1 MFRRLDDFRKA
12 WTEEAKH
19 TVAVL
24 EAIPDPALG
33 AAITSGHRDLRR
45 LAWHLVE
52 SAIEMPTHMGL
63 AIPGAELVKGGF
75 IGAPPAG
82 MQAIIQA
89 YSAASDGLLK
99 GIENWSDADLE
110 RDDEMYGEIWK
121 RGHGLMVLLV
131 HQTHH
136 RGQMTVL
143 MRQAGLLVPSIYGP
157 VKEGWSAYGVEPPKV

>member
-19 TVAVL
+19 TVAVM
-24 EAIPDPALG
+24 EAIPDPALD
-33 AAITSGHRDLRR
+33 AAITPGHRDLRR
-45 LAWHLVE
+45 LAWHMVE
-52 SAIEMPTHMGL
+52 SAIEMPTRMGL
-63 AIPGAELVKGGF
+63 AIPGAEMVKGGF
-75 IGAPPAG
+75 ISAPPEH
-82 MQAIIQA
+82 MESIIQA
-89 YSAASDGLLK
+89 YTAASDGLLK

-110 RDDEMYGEIWK
+110 RDDEMYGDIWK
-121 RGHGLMVLLV
+121 RGYGLMVLLI

-143 MRQAGLLVPSIYGP
+143 MRQAGLLVPAIYGP

>member
-33 AAITSGHRDLRR
+33 AAITPGHRDLRR

-63 AIPGAELVKGGF
+63 TIPGAELVKGGF
-75 IGAPPAG
+75 IGPPPAG
-82 MQAIIQA
+82 MQAIIEA
-89 YSAASDGLLK
+89 YSAASDALLK

>member
-33 AAITSGHRDLRR
+33 AAITPGHRDLRR

-63 AIPGAELVKGGF
+63 TIPGAELVKGGF
-75 IGAPPAG
+75 IGPPPAG
-82 MQAIIQA
+82 MQAIIEA
-89 YSAASDGLLK
+89 YSAASDALLK

-121 RGHGLMVLLV
+121 RGFGLHVLLV

-157 VKEGWSAYGVEPPKV
+157 VKEGWGSYGVEPPKV

>member
-12 WTEEAKH
+12 WTEEAQH
-19 TVAVL
+19 TVAVMDT
-24 EAIPDPALG
+24 IPDSAMDTVI
-33 AAITSGHRDLRR
+33 AETHRDLRR

-63 AIPGAELVKGGF
+63 TIPGAELVKGGF
-75 IGAPPAG
+75 IGPPPAG
-82 MQAIIQA
+82 MQAIIEA
-89 YSAASDGLLK
+89 YSAASDALLK

>member
-1 MFRRLDDFRKA
+1 MFRRMDDFRKA

-19 TVAVL
+19 TVAVM

-33 AAITSGHRDLRR
+33 TAITPGHRDLRR

-52 SAIEMPTHMGL
+52 SAIEMPTRMGL
-63 AIPGAELVKGGF
+63 TVPGAELVKGGF
-75 IGAPPAG
+75 IGPPPSG
-82 MQAIIQA
+82 MAAIIEA
-89 YSAASDGLLK
+89 YRAASDGLLK

-121 RGHGLMVLLV
+121 RGHGLQVLLV

-143 MRQAGLLVPSIYGP
+143 MRQAGLKVPDIYGP
-157 VKEGWSAYGVEPPKV
+157 AKEGWAAYGAQPPRV

>member
-19 TVAVL
+19 TLAVL
-24 EAIPDPALG
+24 ETIPDRLMDT
-33 AAITSGHRDLRR
+33 AIDKGHRDLRR

-63 AIPGAELVKGGF
+63 AMPGAELVKGGF
-75 IGAPPAG
+75 IGPPPESMAELS
-82 MQAIIQA
+82 QTYRAV
-89 YSAASDGLLK
+89 SDGILK
-99 GIENWSDADLE
+99 GIEAWSDADLE
-110 RDDEMYGEIWK
+110 REDDMYGEIWR
-121 RGHGLMVLLV
+121 RGYGLQILLA

-143 MRQAGLLVPSIYGP
+143 MRQAGLTVPSIYGP
-157 VKEGWSAYGVEPPKV
+157 VKEGWAAYGVEPPRV